1 MREANQSLAQASSEK
16 LPAEAGE
23 STGPTVRDYAGES
36 RGLTVRDY
44 AGRVQ
49 TLTARHYAGESPGL
63 TVRHYAKSQ
72 HSALKRMS
80 PSNPSCRV
88 QETLQERRH
97 KECKSRR

>member
-23 STGPTVRDYAGES
+23 STGPQSGTMQ
-36 RGLTVRDY
+36 
-44 AGRVQ
+44 GRVEDSPSGIMQ
-49 TLTARHYAGESPGL
+49 GEYRLSQSGICRESTGL
-63 TVRHYAKSQ
+63 TVRHYAESQ

-97 KECKSRR
+97 KECKSQR